1 VIARNQGL
9 GASLA
14 LPQKTSMKTIRIGNG
29 AGFWGDNLDAPRRL
43 CEGARLDY
51 LTLEYLAEL
60 TMSILAHQ
68 KSRNPSAG
76 WVTDFEIVLR
86 DLIPALRT
94 QPGLK
99 IVTNAGGMNP
109 QGCAAAASR
118 VLVEAGMPDVAIGIV
133 TGDDLLPRLN
143 ELSHEGETFAH
154 FETGQSFDSV
164 RDRIVSAN
172 AYLGAAGIVE
182 ALAGGA
188 RIVITG
194 RVADVS
200 LTVGP
205 AAHQFGWSFRD
216 WERLAPTTVAG
227 HLIEC
232 GGQCTG
238 GMYSGWTPEIR
249 LADIGYPIAEISDK
263 ADVTITKPEGTGGR
277 VDVETVSEQLLY
289 EIGDPAH
296 YLTPDIDTDFTQVR
310 LTEAGPDRVSVQG
323 ARGSSAPDKFK
334 VSVAYQDGYLVSS
347 TLTVCGP
354 HAVETARSA
363 GATILEKLRMA
374 GVTPARTN
382 VEVIGAGDTAPG
394 LPGERVN
401 PWDVVLRVSA
411 ADPSRA
417 VLDRFTCE
425 FAPLVTAGHPGV
437 TGYVGGRAKPRPV
450 LAYWPTTVS
459 RGHVQAVSIVRAA
472 REWIA

>member
-1 VIARNQGL
+1 
-9 GASLA
+9 
-14 LPQKTSMKTIRIGNG
+14 MKTIRVGNG

-43 CEGARLDY
+43 CEGAQLDY

-68 KSRNPSAG
+68 KSRNPAAG
-76 WVTDFEIVLR
+76 WVTDFEIVFR
-86 DLIPALRT
+86 DLLPVLRA

-109 QGCAAAASR
+109 QGCAAAVSR
-118 VLVEAGMPDVAIGIV
+118 LLVEAGLPDVAIGIV
-133 TGDDLLPRLN
+133 TGDDLLPRLD
-143 ELSHEGETFAH
+143 ELSRAGEAFAH
-154 FETGQSFDSV
+154 FETGEPIDSI
-164 RDRIVSAN
+164 RNRIVSAN

-182 ALAGGA
+182 ALDAGA

-194 RVADVS
+194 RVADAS

-205 AAHQFGWSFRD
+205 AVHEFGWSFRD
-216 WERLAPTTVAG
+216 WERLASATVAG

-238 GMYSGWTPEIR
+238 GMYSGWTPDIR
-249 LADIGYPIAEISDK
+249 LANIGYPIAEITDN
-263 ADVTITKPEGTGGR
+263 AEMTITKPDGTGGR
-277 VDVETVSEQLLY
+277 VNVETVSEQLLY

-310 LTEAGPDRVSVQG
+310 LTQAGSDRVAVQD
-323 ARGSSAPDKFK
+323 ARGSSAPERLK
-334 VSVAYQDGYLVSS
+334 VSVAYQDGYMVSS
-347 TLTVCGP
+347 TLTICGR
-354 HAVETARSA
+354 HAIETARSA

-382 VEVIGAGDTAPG
+382 IEVLGAGDTAPG
-394 LPGERVN
+394 LSGARGAVPGLPGERAE
-401 PWDVVLRVSA
+401 PWEVVLRVSA

-417 VLDRFTCE
+417 VLERFTCE
-425 FAPLVTAGHPGV
+425 FAPLVTAGQPGV

-459 RGHVQAVSIVRAA
+459 RDHVKAQATVRPA
-472 REWIA
+472 REWSA

>member
-1 VIARNQGL
+1 
-9 GASLA
+9 
-14 LPQKTSMKTIRIGNG
+14 MKTIRVGNG

-43 CEGARLDY
+43 CEGAQLDY

-68 KSRNPSAG
+68 KSRNPAAG

-86 DLIPALRT
+86 DLLPALRA

-99 IVTNAGGMNP
+99 IVTNAGGMNAA
-109 QGCAAAASR
+109 GCAAAISR
-118 VLVEAGMPDVAIGIV
+118 VLAEAGLADAPIGIV
-133 TGDDLLPRLN
+133 TGDDLLPRLD
-143 ELSHEGETFAH
+143 ELTRAGETLDH
-154 FETGQSFDSV
+154 LETGEAIDAV
-164 RDRIVSAN
+164 RSRIVSAN

-182 ALAGGA
+182 ALASGA

-194 RVADVS
+194 RVADAS

-205 AAHQFGWSFRD
+205 AVHELGWAFRD
-216 WERLAPTTVAG
+216 WERLAAATVAG

-238 GMYSGWTPEIR
+238 GMYSGWTPDIR
-249 LADIGYPIAEISDK
+249 LADIGYPIAEISEH
-263 ADVTITKPEGTGGR
+263 ADVTITKPAGTGGL
-277 VDVETVSEQLLY
+277 VTVETVSEQLLY

-310 LTEAGPDRVSVQG
+310 LTQAGPDRVSMTG
-323 ARGSSAPDKFK
+323 ARGNSAPEKFK
-334 VSVAYQDGYLVSS
+334 VSIAYQDGYLVSS
-347 TLTVCGP
+347 TLTICGP

-363 GATILEKLRMA
+363 GATILEKLRLA
-374 GVTPARTN
+374 GVMPARTN
-382 VEVIGAGDTAPG
+382 VEVLGAGDTAPG
-394 LPGERVN
+394 LPGDRAA
-401 PWDVVLRVSA
+401 PWEVVLRVSA

-417 VLDRFTCE
+417 VLERFTCE
-425 FAPLVTAGHPGV
+425 FAPLVTAGQPGV
-437 TGYVGGRAKPRPV
+437 TGYVGGRAKTRPV
-450 LAYWPTTVS
+450 LAYWPTTIS
-459 RGHVQAVSIVRAA
+459 REQVAARSTVKTA

>member
-1 VIARNQGL
+1 
-9 GASLA
+9 
-14 LPQKTSMKTIRIGNG
+14 MKTIRVGNG
-29 AGFWGDNLDAPRRL
+29 AGFWGDSLDAPRRL
-43 CEGARLDY
+43 CEGAQLDY

-68 KSRNPSAG
+68 KLRNPSAG

-86 DLIPALRT
+86 DLLPALQA
-94 QPGLK
+94 QPQLR

-109 QGCAAAASR
+109 EGCAAAISR
-118 VLVEAGMPDVAIGIV
+118 ALVDAGLPEVTIGIV
-133 TGDDLLPRLN
+133 TGDDLLPRLD
-143 ELSHEGETFAH
+143 ELSLSGETFAH
-154 FETGQSFDSV
+154 FETGEPIDSV
-164 RDRIVSAN
+164 RSRIVSAN

-194 RVADVS
+194 RVADAS

-205 AAHQFGWSFRD
+205 AVHEFGWSFRE
-216 WERLAPTTVAG
+216 WERLAATTVAG

-238 GMYSGWTPEIR
+238 GMYSGWTPDIR
-249 LADIGYPIAEISDK
+249 LADIGYPIAEIN
-263 ADVTITKPEGTGGR
+263 ADAGLTITKPAGTGGR

-310 LTEAGPDRVSVQG
+310 LEQAGTDRVSVSG
-323 ARGSSAPDKFK
+323 AGGNVAPERLK

-354 HAVETARSA
+354 HAVETARAA

-374 GVTPARTN
+374 GATPARTH
-382 VEVIGAGDTAPG
+382 VEILGAGDTAPSV
-394 LPGERVN
+394 PGERAQ
-401 PWDVVLRVSA
+401 PWDVVLRISA

-417 VLDRFTCE
+417 VLERFTCE
-425 FAPLVTAGHPGV
+425 FAPLVTAGQPGV

-450 LAYWPTTVS
+450 LAYWPTIVS
-459 RGHVQAVSIVRAA
+459 REDVQACSQVRSA
-472 REWIA
+472 REWSA

>member
-1 VIARNQGL
+1 
-9 GASLA
+9 
-14 LPQKTSMKTIRIGNG
+14 MKTIRVGNG

-43 CEGARLDY
+43 CEGAQLDY

-68 KSRNPSAG
+68 KSRNPAAG

-86 DLIPALRT
+86 DLLPALRA

-99 IVTNAGGMNP
+99 IVTNAGGMNAA
-109 QGCAAAASR
+109 GCAAAISR
-118 VLVEAGMPDVAIGIV
+118 VLAEAGLADAPIGIV
-133 TGDDLLPRLN
+133 TGDDLLPRLD
-143 ELSHEGETFAH
+143 ELTRAGETLAH
-154 FETGQSFDSV
+154 FETGEAIDAV
-164 RDRIVSAN
+164 RSRIVSAN

-182 ALAGGA
+182 ALAAGA

-194 RVADVS
+194 RVADAS

-205 AAHQFGWSFRD
+205 AVHELGWTFRD
-216 WERLAPTTVAG
+216 WERLAAATVAG

-238 GMYSGWTPEIR
+238 GMYSGWTPDIR
-249 LADIGYPIAEISDK
+249 LADIGYPIAEITDR
-263 ADVTITKPEGTGGR
+263 ADVTITKPSGSGGL
-277 VDVETVSEQLLY
+277 VTVETVSEQLLY

-310 LTEAGPDRVSVQG
+310 LTQAGPDRVSMTG
-323 ARGSSAPDKFK
+323 ARGNSAPEKFK
-334 VSVAYQDGYLVSS
+334 VSIAYQDGYLVSS
-347 TLTVCGP
+347 TLTICGP

-363 GATILEKLRMA
+363 GATILEKLRLA
-374 GVTPARTN
+374 GVMPARTN
-382 VEVIGAGDTAPG
+382 VEVLGAGDTAPG
-394 LPGERVN
+394 LPGERAA
-401 PWDVVLRVSA
+401 PWEVVLRVSA

-417 VLDRFTCE
+417 VLERFTCE
-425 FAPLVTAGHPGV
+425 FAPLVTAGQPGV
-437 TGYVGGRAKPRPV
+437 TGYVGGRAKTRPV
-450 LAYWPTTVS
+450 LAYWPTTIS
-459 RGHVQAVSIVRAA
+459 REQVAARSTVKTA

>member
-1 VIARNQGL
+1 
-9 GASLA
+9 
-14 LPQKTSMKTIRIGNG
+14 MKTIRVGNG

-43 CEGARLDY
+43 CEGAPLDY

-68 KSRNPSAG
+68 KSRNPAAG

-86 DLIPALRT
+86 DLLPALRA

-99 IVTNAGGMNP
+99 IVTNAGGMNAA
-109 QGCAAAASR
+109 GCAVAVSR
-118 VLVEAGMPDVAIGIV
+118 LLAEAGLTEVPIGIV
-133 TGDDLLPRLN
+133 TGDDLLPRLD
-143 ELSHEGETFAH
+143 ELTRAGETLAH
-154 FETGQSFDSV
+154 FETGEAIDTV
-164 RDRIVSAN
+164 RSRIVSAN

-182 ALAGGA
+182 ALAAGA

-194 RVADVS
+194 RVADAS

-205 AAHQFGWSFRD
+205 AVHELGWTFRD
-216 WERLAPTTVAG
+216 WERLAAATVAG

-249 LADIGYPIAEISDK
+249 LADIGYPIAEISEQ
-263 ADVTITKPEGTGGR
+263 ADVTITKPAGTGGL
-277 VDVETVSEQLLY
+277 VNVETVSEQLLY

-296 YLTPDIDTDFTQVR
+296 YLTPDIDTDFTQVG
-310 LTEAGPDRVSVQG
+310 LTQAGPDRVSVAG
-323 ARGSSAPDKFK
+323 ARGNSAPDKFK
-334 VSVAYQDGYLVSS
+334 VSIAYQDGYLVSS
-347 TLTVCGP
+347 TLTICGR

-363 GATILEKLRMA
+363 GATILEKLRLA
-374 GVTPARTN
+374 GVMPARTN
-382 VEVIGAGDTAPG
+382 IEVLGAGDTAPG
-394 LPGERVN
+394 LPGERAA

-417 VLDRFTCE
+417 VLERFTCE
-425 FAPLVTAGHPGV
+425 FAPLVTAGQPGV
-437 TGYVGGRAKPRPV
+437 TGYVGGRARTRPV
-450 LAYWPTTVS
+450 LAYWPTTIS
-459 RGHVQAVSIVRAA
+459 REHVPARSTVKSA

>member
-1 VIARNQGL
+1 MR
-9 GASLA
+9 
-14 LPQKTSMKTIRIGNG
+14 TIRIGNG

-43 CEGARLDY
+43 CEGAPLDY

-86 DLIPALRT
+86 DLLPALRA
-94 QPGLK
+94 QPNLK

-109 QGCAAAASR
+109 QGGAAAISR
-118 VLVEAGMPDVAIGIV
+118 VLVEGGLPETAIGIV
-133 TGDDLLPRLN
+133 TGDDLLPRLD
-143 ELSHEGETFAH
+143 ELSRAGERFAH
-154 FETGQSFDSV
+154 FETGESVDSV
-164 RDRIVSAN
+164 RSRIVSAN
-172 AYLGAAGIVE
+172 AYLGAEGIVE
-182 ALAGGA
+182 ALAAGA

-205 AAHQFGWSFRD
+205 AVREFGWSFRD
-216 WERLAPTTVAG
+216 CERLAPVTVAG

-249 LADIGYPIAEISDK
+249 LADIGYPIAEITDHGE
-263 ADVTITKPEGTGGR
+263 VTITKPPGTGGR
-277 VDVETVSEQLLY
+277 VDIETVSEQLLY

-296 YLTPDIDTDFTQVR
+296 YLTPDLDTDFTQVR
-310 LTEAGPDRVSVQG
+310 LTQAGPDRVSVRG
-323 ARGSSAPDKFK
+323 ARGSSAPETLK

-354 HAVETARSA
+354 RAVETARSA
-363 GATILEKLRMA
+363 GEAILEKLRMA
-374 GVTPARTN
+374 GVMPARTN
-382 VEVIGAGDTAPG
+382 VEVLGAGDTAPG
-394 LPGERVN
+394 VPGERAK
-401 PWDVVLRVSA
+401 PWDVVLRISA

-417 VLDRFTCE
+417 VLERFTCE

-437 TGYVGGRAKPRPV
+437 TGYIGGRTKPRHV

-459 RGHVQAVSIVRAA
+459 RKHVQARATVKPA
-472 REWIA
+472 REWVA

>member
-1 VIARNQGL
+1 
-9 GASLA
+9 
-14 LPQKTSMKTIRIGNG
+14 MKTIRIGNG

-86 DLIPALRT
+86 DLIPALRA
-94 QPGLK
+94 QPDLK

-118 VLVEAGMPDVAIGIV
+118 VLVEAGMPEVAIGIV
-133 TGDDLLPRLN
+133 TGDDLLARLD
-143 ELSHEGETFAH
+143 ELSREGETFAH
-154 FETGQSFDSV
+154 FETGESFDSV

-205 AAHQFGWSFRD
+205 AVHEFGWTFRD
-216 WERLAPTTVAG
+216 WEQLAPTTVAG

-249 LADIGYPIAEISDK
+249 LADIGYPIAEISEN
-263 ADVTITKPEGTGGR
+263 ADVTITKPERTGG
-277 VDVETVSEQLLY
+277 VVNVETVSEQLLY

-296 YLTPDIDTDFTQVR
+296 YLTPDIDTDFAQVR
-310 LTEAGPDRVSVQG
+310 LTQTGPDRVTVQG
-323 ARGSSAPDKFK
+323 AGGRSAPDKLK
-334 VSVAYQDGYLVSS
+334 VSVAYQDGYLASS
-347 TLTVCGP
+347 TLTICGP
-354 HAVETARSA
+354 NAIETAQSA
-363 GATILEKLRMA
+363 GETILEKLRAA
-374 GVTPARTN
+374 GVNPERTNIEVLGGGSTWPGIGGGTGETTPAR
-382 VEVIGAGDTAPG
+382 
-394 LPGERVN
+394 LRERGQ
-401 PWDVVLRVSA
+401 PWEVVLRVSA

-417 VLDRFTCE
+417 VLERFTCE

-459 RGHVQAVSIVRAA
+459 RKHVQHRSTVRTA

>member
-1 VIARNQGL
+1 MR
-9 GASLA
+9 
-14 LPQKTSMKTIRIGNG
+14 TIRVGNG

-43 CEGARLDY
+43 CEGAQLDY

-86 DLIPALRT
+86 DLVPALRA

-99 IVTNAGGMNP
+99 VVTNAGGMNP
-109 QGCAAAASR
+109 QDCAVAISR
-118 VLVEAGMPDVAIGIV
+118 ILVEAGMPDVAIGIV
-133 TGDDLLPRLN
+133 TGDDLLPRLD
-143 ELSHEGETFAH
+143 ELSRAGESFAH
-154 FETGQSFDSV
+154 FETGESIDSV
-164 RDRIVSAN
+164 RGRIVSAN
-172 AYLGAAGIVE
+172 AYLGAAGIVD

-200 LTVGP
+200 LTVG
-205 AAHQFGWSFRD
+205 AAVHEFGWSFRD
-216 WERLAPTTVAG
+216 WQRLAPATVAG

-232 GGQCTG
+232 GAQCTG

-249 LADIGYPIAEISDK
+249 LADIGYPIAEISEK
-263 ADVTITKPEGTGGR
+263 ADVTITKPERTGGL
-277 VDVETVSEQLLY
+277 VNVETVSEQLLY

-310 LTEAGPDRVSVQG
+310 LTQAGSDRVKIEG
-323 ARGSSAPDKFK
+323 ARGSSAPETLK
-334 VSVAYQDGYLVSS
+334 VSVAYQDGYMVSS
-347 TLTVCGP
+347 TLTVCGRN
-354 HAVETARSA
+354 AVETARSA
-363 GATILEKLRMA
+363 GATILEKLQMA
-374 GVTPARTN
+374 GVTPARTH
-382 VEVIGAGDTAPG
+382 VEVLGAGDTAPG
-394 LPGERVN
+394 LPGERAQ
-401 PWDVVLRVSA
+401 PWEVVLRVSA
-411 ADPSRA
+411 ADPSRS
-417 VLDRFTCE
+417 LLERFTYE
-425 FAPLVTAGHPGV
+425 FAPLVTAGQPGV

-459 RGHVQAVSIVRAA
+459 REHVQARATVRPA

>member
-1 VIARNQGL
+1 MQ
-9 GASLA
+9 S
-14 LPQKTSMKTIRIGNG
+14 IRIGNG

-43 CEGARLDY
+43 CEGAPIDY

-68 KSRNPSAG
+68 KSRDPAAG
-76 WVTDFEIVLR
+76 WVTDFGIVLR
-86 DLIPALRT
+86 DLLPALRT

-109 QGCAAAASR
+109 QGCAAAVSR
-118 VLVEAGMPDVAIGIV
+118 ILVEAGLSDVAIGIV
-133 TGDDLLPRLN
+133 TGDDLLPRLD
-143 ELSHEGETFAH
+143 ELSRAGETFAH
-154 FETGQSFDSV
+154 FETGESIDAV
-164 RDRIVSAN
+164 RNRIVSAN

-182 ALAGGA
+182 ALAVGA

-194 RVADVS
+194 RVADAS

-205 AAHQFGWSFRD
+205 AVHEFGWSFRD
-216 WERLAPTTVAG
+216 WQRLAQTTVAG

-238 GMYSGWTPEIR
+238 GMYSGWTPDIR
-249 LADIGYPIAEISDK
+249 LADIGYPIAEIAEDGNF
-263 ADVTITKPEGTGGR
+263 VITKPKKTGGR

-310 LTEAGPDRVSVQG
+310 MTQDGPDRVIVQG
-323 ARGSSAPDKFK
+323 ARGTSAPEKLK
-334 VSVAYQDGYLVSS
+334 VSIAYQDGYLVSS
-347 TLTVCGP
+347 TLVICGP
-354 HAVETARSA
+354 RAVETARSA
-363 GATILEKLRMA
+363 GETILEKLRMA
-374 GVTPARTN
+374 GVMPARTN
-382 VEVIGAGDTAPG
+382 VEVLGGGDTAPG
-394 LPGERVN
+394 LPGERGN
-401 PWDVVLRVSA
+401 PWEVVLRVSA
-411 ADPSRA
+411 ADPSRS
-417 VLDRFTCE
+417 VLQRFTCE

-437 TGYVGGRAKPRPV
+437 TGYIGGRNKLRPV

-459 RGHVQAVSIVRAA
+459 RSHVQPQATVRSA
-472 REWIA
+472 REWIQ

>member
-1 VIARNQGL
+1 MR
-9 GASLA
+9 
-14 LPQKTSMKTIRIGNG
+14 TIRVGNG

-43 CEGARLDY
+43 CEGGQLDY

-68 KSRNPSAG
+68 KSRNPAAG

-86 DLIPALRT
+86 DLVPSLRS

-109 QGCAAAASR
+109 QGCAAAVSR
-118 VLVEAGMPDVAIGIV
+118 ILVEAGLPNVAIGIV
-133 TGDDLLPRLN
+133 TGDDLLPRLD
-143 ELSHEGETFAH
+143 ELSRAGETFAH
-154 FETGQSFDSV
+154 FETGEAIDSV
-164 RDRIVSAN
+164 RGRIVSAN

-194 RVADVS
+194 RVADAS

-205 AAHQFGWSFRD
+205 AVHEFRWTFRD
-216 WERLAPTTVAG
+216 WKQLAATTVAG

-238 GMYSGWTPEIR
+238 GMYSGWTPDIR
-249 LADIGYPIAEISDK
+249 LADVGYPIAEISET
-263 ADVTITKPEGTGGR
+263 ADVTITKPAGTGGL

-296 YLTPDIDTDFTQVR
+296 YLTPDIDTDFTQVK
-310 LTEAGPDRVSVQG
+310 LAQAGRDRVSVHG
-323 ARGSSAPDKFK
+323 AGGKAAPEKLK
-334 VSVAYQDGYLVSS
+334 VSIAYQDGYLVTS

-354 HAVETARSA
+354 RAVETARSA

-374 GVTPARTN
+374 GAMPARTH
-382 VEVIGAGDTAPG
+382 VEVLGAGDTAPSVS
-394 LPGERVN
+394 GERAQ
-401 PWDVVLRVSA
+401 PWDVVLRISA

-425 FAPLVTAGHPGV
+425 FAPLVTAGQPGV
-437 TGYVGGRAKPRPV
+437 TGYIGGRAKPRPV

-459 RGHVQAVSIVRAA
+459 REHVQPRSLVRSA

>member
-1 VIARNQGL
+1 L
-9 GASLA
+9 
-14 LPQKTSMKTIRIGNG
+14 
-29 AGFWGDNLDAPRRL
+29 
-43 CEGARLDY
+43 
-51 LTLEYLAEL
+51 
-60 TMSILAHQ
+60 
-68 KSRNPSAG
+68 
-76 WVTDFEIVLR
+76 
-86 DLIPALRT
+86 
-94 QPGLK
+94 
-99 IVTNAGGMNP
+99 
-109 QGCAAAASR
+109 
-118 VLVEAGMPDVAIGIV
+118 PDVPIGIV
-133 TGDDLLPRLN
+133 TGDDLLPRLD
-143 ELSHEGETFAH
+143 ELLHAGETFAH
-154 FETGQSFDSV
+154 FETGESIDSV
-164 RDRIVSAN
+164 RSRIVSAN
-172 AYLGAAGIVE
+172 AYLGAARIVE

-194 RVADVS
+194 RVADAS

-205 AAHQFGWSFRD
+205 AVHEFRWSFRD
-216 WERLAPTTVAG
+216 WERLAATTVAG

-249 LADIGYPIAEISDK
+249 LADIGYPIAEISEQ
-263 ADVTITKPEGTGGR
+263 ADVTITKPERTGGR

-296 YLTPDIDTDFTQVR
+296 YLTPDIDTDFSQVR
-310 LTEAGPDRVSVQG
+310 MTQAGPDRVKIQG
-323 ARGSSAPDKFK
+323 ARGASAPETLK

-374 GVTPARTN
+374 GVMPARTN
-382 VEVIGAGDTAPG
+382 VEVLGAGDTAPG
-394 LPGERVN
+394 LPGERAE

-417 VLDRFTCE
+417 VLERFTCE
-425 FAPLVTAGHPGV
+425 FAPLVTAGQPGV
-437 TGYVGGRAKPRPV
+437 TGYIGGRTKPRAV

-459 RGHVQAVSIVRAA
+459 RAHVRTQATVRAA
-472 REWIA
+472 GEWHA

>member
-1 VIARNQGL
+1 
-9 GASLA
+9 
-14 LPQKTSMKTIRIGNG
+14 MKIIRVGNG
-29 AGFWGDNLDAPRRL
+29 AGFWGDSLAAPRRL

-68 KSRNPSAG
+68 KSRDPSAG
-76 WVTDFEIVLR
+76 WVTDFATVLR
-86 DLIPALRT
+86 DLLPALRA
-94 QPGLK
+94 QPDLK

-109 QGCAAAASR
+109 QGCAAAISR
-118 VLVEAGMPDVAIGIV
+118 VLAEGGLPETRIGIV
-133 TGDDLLPRLN
+133 TGDDLLPRLD
-143 ELSHEGETFAH
+143 EVSRAGETFAH
-154 FETGQSFDSV
+154 FETGESFASV
-164 RDRIVSAN
+164 RDRVVSAN

-205 AAHQFGWSFRD
+205 AVHEFGWTFRD
-216 WERLAPTTVAG
+216 TERLAPVTVAG

-249 LADIGYPIAEISDK
+249 LADIGYPIAEISEK
-263 ADVTITKPEGTGGR
+263 GDVTITKPAGTGGR

-296 YLTPDIDTDFTQVR
+296 YLTPDLDADFTQVR
-310 LTEAGPDRVSVQG
+310 LTQAGSDRVRVTG
-323 ARGSSAPDKFK
+323 ARGKPAPETLK
-334 VSVAYQDGYLVSS
+334 VSAAYRDGYLVSS
-347 TLTVCGP
+347 TLTISGP
-354 HAVETARSA
+354 HATEVARSA
-363 GATILEKLRMA
+363 GATILEKLRLA
-374 GVTPARTN
+374 GVAPARTN
-382 VEVIGAGDTAPG
+382 VEVLGGGDTWPAGPTG
-394 LPGERVN
+394 KEPAN
-401 PWDVVLRVSA
+401 PWEVVLRLSA
-411 ADPSRA
+411 ADPSRE
-417 VLDRFTCE
+417 VLERFTCE
-425 FAPLVTAGHPGV
+425 LAPLVTAGHPGV

-450 LAYWPTTVS
+450 LAYWPTSVS
-459 RGHVQAVSIVRAA
+459 RKHITERATVKPA
-472 REWIA
+472 KEWIA

>member
-1 VIARNQGL
+1 
-9 GASLA
+9 
-14 LPQKTSMKTIRIGNG
+14 MKLIRIGNG
-29 AGFWGDNLDAPRRL
+29 AGFWGDSLAAPGRL
-43 CEGARLDY
+43 CEGAPLDY

-68 KSRNPSAG
+68 KSRDPAAG

-86 DLIPALRT
+86 DLLPALRT

-109 QGCAAAASR
+109 HGCAAAISR
-118 VLVEAGMPDVAIGIV
+118 VLVEAGLADAAIGAV
-133 TGDDLLPRLN
+133 TGDDLLPRLD
-143 ELSHEGETFAH
+143 ELSRAGETFAH
-154 FETGQSFDSV
+154 FETGEAIDSV
-164 RDRIVSAN
+164 RNRIVSAN
-172 AYLGAAGIVE
+172 VYLGAAGIVD
-182 ALAGGA
+182 ALAAGA

-194 RVADVS
+194 RVADAS

-205 AAHQFGWSFRD
+205 AVHEFGWTLRD
-216 WERLAPTTVAG
+216 WERLAAATVAG

-249 LADIGYPIAEISDK
+249 LADIGYPIAEMSQNG
-263 ADVTITKPEGTGGR
+263 DVTITKPDGTGGR

-310 LTEAGPDRVSVQG
+310 MTQTGPDRVSVNG
-323 ARGSSAPDKFK
+323 ARGNAAPERLK
-334 VSVAYQDGYLVSS
+334 VSIAYQDGYMVSS

-354 HAVETARSA
+354 RAVETARSA
-363 GATILEKLRMA
+363 GTTILEKLRMA

-382 VEVIGAGDTAPG
+382 VEVLGAGDTAPG
-394 LPGERVN
+394 LPREAAQ
-401 PWDVVLRVSA
+401 PWDVVLRISA

-417 VLDRFTCE
+417 VLERFTCE

-459 RGHVQAVSIVRAA
+459 RAHAQSRSIVRSA
-472 REWIA
+472 REWVA

>member
-1 VIARNQGL
+1 
-9 GASLA
+9 
-14 LPQKTSMKTIRIGNG
+14 MKTIRVGNG

-43 CEGARLDY
+43 CEGAPLDY

-68 KSRNPSAG
+68 KSRNPAAG

-86 DLIPALRT
+86 DLLPALRT

-99 IVTNAGGMNP
+99 IVTNAGGMNAA
-109 QGCAAAASR
+109 GCAAAVSR
-118 VLVEAGMPDVAIGIV
+118 VLAETGLAEVPIGIV
-133 TGDDLLPRLN
+133 TGDDLLPRLD
-143 ELSHEGETFAH
+143 ELTRAGESLAH
-154 FETGQSFDSV
+154 FETGEAIDAV
-164 RDRIVSAN
+164 RSRIVSAN

-182 ALAGGA
+182 ALAAGA

-194 RVADVS
+194 RVADAS

-205 AAHQFGWSFRD
+205 AVHELGWNFRD
-216 WERLAPTTVAG
+216 WERLAAGTVAG

-238 GMYSGWTPEIR
+238 GMYSGWTPDIR
-249 LADIGYPIAEISDK
+249 LADIGYPIAEISEQ
-263 ADVTITKPEGTGGR
+263 ADVTITKPAGTGGL
-277 VDVETVSEQLLY
+277 VTVETVSEQLLY

-310 LTEAGPDRVSVQG
+310 LEQAGPDRVSMTG
-323 ARGSSAPDKFK
+323 ARGNSAPEKFK

-347 TLTVCGP
+347 TLTICGR

-363 GATILEKLRMA
+363 GATILEKLRLA

-382 VEVIGAGDTAPG
+382 IEVLGAGDTAPG
-394 LPGERVN
+394 LPGERAV
-401 PWDVVLRVSA
+401 PWEVVLRVSA

-417 VLDRFTCE
+417 VLERFTCE
-425 FAPLVTAGHPGV
+425 FAPLVTAGQPGV

-450 LAYWPTTVS
+450 LAYWPTTIS
-459 RGHVQAVSIVRAA
+459 REHVPARSTVKTA

>member
-1 VIARNQGL
+1 
-9 GASLA
+9 
-14 LPQKTSMKTIRIGNG
+14 
-29 AGFWGDNLDAPRRL
+29 
-43 CEGARLDY
+43 
-51 LTLEYLAEL
+51 
-60 TMSILAHQ
+60 
-68 KSRNPSAG
+68 
-76 WVTDFEIVLR
+76 
-86 DLIPALRT
+86 
-94 QPGLK
+94 
-99 IVTNAGGMNP
+99 
-109 QGCAAAASR
+109 
-118 VLVEAGMPDVAIGIV
+118 
-133 TGDDLLPRLN
+133 
-143 ELSHEGETFAH
+143 
-154 FETGQSFDSV
+154 
-164 RDRIVSAN
+164 
-172 AYLGAAGIVE
+172 
-182 ALAGGA
+182 
-188 RIVITG
+188 
-194 RVADVS
+194 
-200 LTVGP
+200 
-205 AAHQFGWSFRD
+205 
-216 WERLAPTTVAG
+216 
-227 HLIEC
+227 
-232 GGQCTG
+232 
-238 GMYSGWTPEIR
+238 MYSGWTPEIR

-263 ADVTITKPEGTGGR
+263 ADVTITKREGTGGR

-394 LPGERVN
+394 LPGERGN

-417 VLDRFTCE
+417 LLDRFTCE

-459 RGHVQAVSIVRAA
+459 RAHVQAISIVRAA

>member
-1 VIARNQGL
+1 
-9 GASLA
+9 
-14 LPQKTSMKTIRIGNG
+14 MKTIRVGNG
-29 AGFWGDNLDAPRRL
+29 AGFWGDSLDAPRRL
-43 CEGARLDY
+43 CEGAQLDY

-68 KSRNPSAG
+68 KSRNPTAG

-86 DLIPALRT
+86 DLLPALRA
-94 QPGLK
+94 QPQLR

-109 QGCAAAASR
+109 QSCAVAVSR
-118 VLVEAGMPDVAIGIV
+118 VLIEAGLPDVAIGIV
-133 TGDDLLPRLN
+133 TGDDLLPRLD
-143 ELSHEGETFAH
+143 ELSGAGETFAH
-154 FETGQSFDSV
+154 FETGESIDSV
-164 RDRIVSAN
+164 RSRIVSAN
-172 AYLGAAGIVE
+172 AYLGAAGIVA

-194 RVADVS
+194 RVADAS

-205 AAHQFGWSFRD
+205 AVHEFGWSFRD
-216 WERLAPTTVAG
+216 WEGLAAVTVAG
-227 HLIEC
+227 HFIEC

-238 GMYSGWTPEIR
+238 GMYSAWTPDIR
-249 LADIGYPIAEISDK
+249 LADIGYPIAEIN
-263 ADVTITKPEGTGGR
+263 ADAGLTITKPAGTGGR

-310 LTEAGPDRVSVQG
+310 LAQAGPDRVSVSG
-323 ARGSSAPDKFK
+323 AGGNAAPERLK

-354 HAVETARSA
+354 RAVETARSA
-363 GATILEKLRMA
+363 GATILEKLKMA
-374 GVTPARTN
+374 GATPARTN
-382 VEVIGAGDTAPG
+382 VEVLGAGDTAPSV
-394 LPGERVN
+394 PGERAQ
-401 PWDVVLRVSA
+401 PWDVVLRISA

-417 VLDRFTCE
+417 ALERFTCE
-425 FAPLVTAGHPGV
+425 FAPLVTAGQPGV

-459 RGHVQAVSIVRAA
+459 RKHVQARSLVRSA